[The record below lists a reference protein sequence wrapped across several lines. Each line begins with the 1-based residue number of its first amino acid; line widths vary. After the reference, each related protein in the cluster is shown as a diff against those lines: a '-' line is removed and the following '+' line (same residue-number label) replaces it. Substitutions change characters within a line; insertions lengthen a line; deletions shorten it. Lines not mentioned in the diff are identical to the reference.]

1 MRPEVRQSLSPDQ
14 LAEVRRALD
23 AAIPRPAPRIV
34 DLRFVVDLLVARYHV
49 VVMLGRD
56 RRGKP
61 RSHRPAPGTR
71 IANWIVG
78 VLLLLS
84 INLALSLM
92 LFLLA
97 YLVKTILGLDLL
109 PGHFGGR

>member
-1 MRPEVRQSLSPDQ
+1 M
-14 LAEVRRALD
+14 
-23 AAIPRPAPRIV
+23 
-34 DLRFVVDLLVARYHV
+34 
-49 VVMLGRD
+49 
-56 RRGKP
+56 
-61 RSHRPAPGTR
+61 
-71 IANWIVG
+71 
-78 VLLLLS
+78 LLLS